1 MATLNSALQIMTG
14 ALTADQAALDVT
26 SNNVANA
33 NTPGYTREIPLFQ
46 ANDSVTING
55 ISYGQ
60 GVQMTAAQS
69 QRSLVL
75 NAAVQQQTQAQQ
87 ATNSEWTALTQV
99 EDIFNQV
106 TTATSGST
114 GVNSLGDQVAN
125 FFNSLTSLAA
135 TPSSVSLR
143 ESVLTAAGQ
152 MTSSFN
158 SAASQLAQQ
167 TDSLNTQVQD
177 TVDQINPL
185 LTSIAQLNQQISSTG
200 PNADAGQL
208 QDRRQYDLQQLSQ
221 YIGINVIP
229 NQDNSLTVTTT
240 GGALLLSGN
249 QAFQLTTSNVGG
261 NTDVFSN
268 APEATADITGAQAS
282 GGGQLGGLL
291 TTRDQDIPSIQN
303 QLDTLAY
310 NVSTQVNINQSNGID
325 LNGNPPQ
332 QFFNG
337 NGPGNIQGAAAN
349 LSVRITQPFQIA
361 AASPGNGPGDNTNL
375 ESMINVQNLATVG
388 GQTPG
393 NYYASFIS
401 QLGNRVSGLNTENQA
416 QQSSLTQVQSQINL
430 LSSVSLNEE
439 AANLQT
445 YEQAYQSASQ
455 VFSIVNSLITSA
467 LNLGVQTAVA

>member
-14 ALTADQAALDVT
+14 ALTADQSALDVT

-33 NTPGYTREIPLFQ
+33 NTPGYTREVPLFQ

-60 GVQMTAAQS
+60 GVQMTATQS

-75 NAAVQQQTQAQQ
+75 NASVQQQTQAQQ
-87 ATNSEWTALTQV
+87 ATNSQWTALTQV

-114 GVNSLGDQVAN
+114 GVNSLGDQVSN
-125 FFNSLTSLAA
+125 FFNSLTALAA
-135 TPSSVSLR
+135 NPSSVSLR
-143 ESVLTAAGQ
+143 ESVLTEAGQ
-152 MTSSFN
+152 MASSFN
-158 SAASQLAQQ
+158 SAASQLGQQ

-185 LTSIAQLNQQISSTG
+185 LTSIAQLNHQISTAGPTSNTG
-200 PNADAGQL
+200 QMEDQ
-208 QDRRQYDLQQLSQ
+208 RQYDLQQLSQ
-221 YIGINVIP
+221 YIGINVVP
-229 NQDNSLTVTTT
+229 NQNNSLTVTTT
-240 GGALLLSGN
+240 SGALLLSEN

-261 NTDVFSN
+261 STDVFSN
-268 APEATADITGAQAS
+268 APGATTDITAAQAG
-282 GGGQLGGLL
+282 GGGQLAGLL
-291 TTRDQDIPSIQN
+291 TARDQNIPSILGQIN
-303 QLDTLAY
+303 TLAFAVA
-310 NVSTQVNINQSNGID
+310 NQINSVQTAGTD
-325 LNGNPPQ
+325 LNGTAGQPMFTISATDP
-332 QFFNG
+332 
-337 NGPGNIQGAAAN
+337 AAS
-349 LSVRITQPFQIA
+349 LSVALTNPSLIA
-361 AASPGNGPGDNTNL
+361 ASAAGNGPGDNTNL

-401 QLGNRVSGLNTENQA
+401 QLGSQVSGLNTENQA
-416 QQSSLTQVQSQINL
+416 QQASLTQVQSQINS

-455 VFSIVNSLITSA
+455 VFSIVDTLVMSA

>member
-14 ALTADQAALDVT
+14 ALTADQSALDVT

-33 NTPGYTREIPLFQ
+33 NTPGYTREVPLFQ

-75 NAAVQQQTQAQQ
+75 NASVQQQTQAQQ
-87 ATNSEWTALTQV
+87 ATNSQWTALTQV

-114 GVNSLGDQVAN
+114 GVNSLGDQVSN
-125 FFNSLTSLAA
+125 FFNSLTALAA
-135 TPSSVSLR
+135 NPSGVSLR

-152 MTSSFN
+152 MASSFN
-158 SAASQLAQQ
+158 SAASQLGQQ

-185 LTSIAQLNQQISSTG
+185 LTSIAQLNHQISTAGPTSNTG
-200 PNADAGQL
+200 QMEDQ
-208 QDRRQYDLQQLSQ
+208 RQYDLQQLSQ
-221 YIGINVIP
+221 YIGINVVP
-229 NQDNSLTVTTT
+229 NQNNSLTVTTT
-240 GGALLLSGN
+240 SGALLLSEN

-261 NTDVFSN
+261 STDVFSN
-268 APEATADITGAQAS
+268 APGATTDITAAQAG
-282 GGGQLGGLL
+282 GGGQLAGLL
-291 TTRDQDIPSIQN
+291 TARDQNIPSILGQIN
-303 QLDTLAY
+303 TLASAVA
-310 NVSTQVNINQSNGID
+310 NQINSVQTAGTD
-325 LNGNPPQ
+325 LNGTAGQPMFTISATDP
-332 QFFNG
+332 
-337 NGPGNIQGAAAN
+337 AAS
-349 LSVRITQPFQIA
+349 LSVALTNPSLIA
-361 AASPGNGPGDNTNL
+361 ASAAGNGPGDNTNL

-401 QLGNRVSGLNTENQA
+401 QLGSQVSGLNTENQA
-416 QQSSLTQVQSQINL
+416 QQASLTQVQSQINS

-455 VFSIVNSLITSA
+455 VFSIVDTLVMSA

>member
-14 ALTADQAALDVT
+14 ALTADQSALDVT

-33 NTPGYTREIPLFQ
+33 NTPGYTREVPLFQ

-60 GVQMTAAQS
+60 GVQMTATQS

-75 NAAVQQQTQAQQ
+75 NASVQQQTQAQQ
-87 ATNSEWTALTQV
+87 ATNSQWTALTQV

-114 GVNSLGDQVAN
+114 GVNSLGDQVSN
-125 FFNSLTSLAA
+125 FFNSLTALAA
-135 TPSSVSLR
+135 NPSGVSLR

-152 MTSSFN
+152 MASSFN
-158 SAASQLAQQ
+158 SAASQLGQQ

-185 LTSIAQLNQQISSTG
+185 LTSIAQLNHQISTAGPTSNTG
-200 PNADAGQL
+200 QMEDQ
-208 QDRRQYDLQQLSQ
+208 RQYDLQQLSQ
-221 YIGINVIP
+221 YIGINVVP
-229 NQDNSLTVTTT
+229 NQNNSLTVTTT
-240 GGALLLSGN
+240 SGALLLSEN

-261 NTDVFSN
+261 STDVFSN
-268 APEATADITGAQAS
+268 APGATTDITAAQAG
-282 GGGQLGGLL
+282 GGGQLAGLL
-291 TTRDQDIPSIQN
+291 TARDQNIPSILGQIN
-303 QLDTLAY
+303 TLAFAVA
-310 NVSTQVNINQSNGID
+310 NQINSVQTAGTD
-325 LNGNPPQ
+325 LNGTAGQPMFTISATDP
-332 QFFNG
+332 
-337 NGPGNIQGAAAN
+337 AAS
-349 LSVRITQPFQIA
+349 LSVALTNPSLIA
-361 AASPGNGPGDNTNL
+361 ASAAGNGPGDNTNL

-401 QLGNRVSGLNTENQA
+401 QLGSQVSGLNTENQA
-416 QQSSLTQVQSQINL
+416 QQASLTQVQSQINS

-455 VFSIVNSLITSA
+455 VFSIVDTLVMSA

>member
-14 ALTADQAALDVT
+14 ALTADQSALDVT

-33 NTPGYTREIPLFQ
+33 NTPGYTREVPLFQ

-60 GVQMTAAQS
+60 GVQMTATQS

-75 NAAVQQQTQAQQ
+75 NASVQQQTQAQQ
-87 ATNSEWTALTQV
+87 ATNSQWTALTQV

-114 GVNSLGDQVAN
+114 GVNSLGDQVSN
-125 FFNSLTSLAA
+125 FFNSLTALAA
-135 TPSSVSLR
+135 NPSSVSLR
-143 ESVLTAAGQ
+143 ESVLTEAGQ
-152 MTSSFN
+152 MASSFN
-158 SAASQLAQQ
+158 SAASQLGQQ

-177 TVDQINPL
+177 TVDRINPL
-185 LTSIAQLNQQISSTG
+185 LTSIAQLNHQISTAGPTSNTG
-200 PNADAGQL
+200 QMEDQ
-208 QDRRQYDLQQLSQ
+208 RQYDLQQLSQ
-221 YIGINVIP
+221 YIGINVVP
-229 NQDNSLTVTTT
+229 NQNNSLTVTTT
-240 GGALLLSGN
+240 SGALLLSEN

-261 NTDVFSN
+261 STDVFSN
-268 APEATADITGAQAS
+268 APGATTDITAAQAG
-282 GGGQLGGLL
+282 GGGQLAGLL
-291 TTRDQDIPSIQN
+291 TARDQNIPSILGQIN
-303 QLDTLAY
+303 TLASAVA
-310 NVSTQVNINQSNGID
+310 NQINSVQTAGTD
-325 LNGNPPQ
+325 LNGTAGQPMFTISATDP
-332 QFFNG
+332 
-337 NGPGNIQGAAAN
+337 AAS
-349 LSVRITQPFQIA
+349 LSVALTDPSLIA
-361 AASPGNGPGDNTNL
+361 ASAAGNGPGDNSNL
-375 ESMINVQNLATVG
+375 ESMINVQNLATVA

-401 QLGNRVSGLNTENQA
+401 QLGSQVSGLNTENQA
-416 QQSSLTQVQSQINL
+416 QQASLTQVQSQINS

-455 VFSIVNSLITSA
+455 VFSIVDTLVMSA